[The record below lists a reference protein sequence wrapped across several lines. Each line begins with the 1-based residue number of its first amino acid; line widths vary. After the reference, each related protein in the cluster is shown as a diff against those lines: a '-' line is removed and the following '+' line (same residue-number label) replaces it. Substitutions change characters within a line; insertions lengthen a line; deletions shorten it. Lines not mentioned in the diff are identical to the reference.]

1 MIEIIVVSLN
11 DYYLH
16 SIILHLVIVHTL
28 ESVRGSQGFILLHLQ
43 MQKEL
48 NRISWHGL
56 AISKNP
62 HQYDAHIKAST
73 AGYRFCLLYSAV
85 GAAEHIVVS
94 FLMAW
99 ESERSTWGRH
109 RWKSLLR
116 HCRILRNSWVQKR
129 AWRASSRQKT
139 DNRLPPPGELE
150 QWDPGRAV
158 PKILQW
164 R

>member
-1 MIEIIVVSLN
+1 M
-11 DYYLH
+11 
-16 SIILHLVIVHTL
+16 
-28 ESVRGSQGFILLHLQ
+28 GSQGFLLLHLPLVGRCRRRRRCRRNWI
-43 MQKEL
+43 EL
-48 NRISWHGL
+48 NLLTWIGYFQ
-56 AISKNP
+56 NP

-85 GAAEHIVVS
+85 GAAENIVVS